1 MSIAIVPGSFDPMTV
16 GHRDLIE
23 RAAKLFDRVVVA
35 IMINPDKKGRFSF
48 AERKKIAEL
57 TLSGMSGVTV
67 ITADGYLA
75 TRMIMRMSRIWRSS
89 TMTAIRFAKLFF
101 CPLMMR
107 WHQ

>member
-48 AERKKIAEL
+48 A
-57 TLSGMSGVTV
+57 
-67 ITADGYLA
+67 
-75 TRMIMRMSRIWRSS
+75 
-89 TMTAIRFAKLFF
+89 
-101 CPLMMR
+101 
-107 WHQ
+107 